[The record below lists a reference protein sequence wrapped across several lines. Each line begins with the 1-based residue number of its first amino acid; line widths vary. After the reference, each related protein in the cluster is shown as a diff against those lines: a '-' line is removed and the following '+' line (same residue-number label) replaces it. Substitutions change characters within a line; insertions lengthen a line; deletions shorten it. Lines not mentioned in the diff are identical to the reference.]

1 MSARIGLSSTHARE
15 VYRIIVRGSSG
26 HVPETL
32 TINNAHESHDTARYF
47 SPRESHDG
55 QSAPLRNHPFANNS
69 PLPLVTEPMT
79 VGLPRGA
86 RKLQHA
92 ARSVDLIEAR
102 ARGGLPDDIK
112 ATSTP
117 ESVYKSLENQHAV

>member
-1 MSARIGLSSTHARE
+1 M
-15 VYRIIVRGSSG
+15 
-26 HVPETL
+26 PETL

-69 PLPLVTEPMT
+69 PLPLVTEPMRF
-79 VGLPRGA
+79 GLPRGP

-92 ARSVDLIEAR
+92 ARPADFIEAR
-102 ARGGLPDDIK
+102 ARGGLPDDVK
-112 ATSTP
+112 ATPTPEQYVNRLKISTP
-117 ESVYKSLENQHAV
+117 CEIRDLA